1 MCKLQADVMTL
12 VMGSAWQLPMKET
25 PITTTTDILH
35 ADDLLPEFCK
45 FEGAAAWHVL
55 AAV

>member
-1 MCKLQADVMTL
+1 
-12 VMGSAWQLPMKET
+12 MKAT
-25 PITTTTDILH
+25 PITTTTDILI
-35 ADDLLPEFCK
+35 ADDILQEFCK